1 MWTVDRE
8 FFDRNWYW
16 ELKATRLRTVDRD
29 SLVETDK
36 GELELKETSTFEQLI
51 ESSLVETDKG
61 ELVTEHLRSLL
72 SYDISKNITPA
83 VEPPV

>member
-8 FFDRNWYW
+8 FSNRNWYW

-36 GELELKETSTFEQLI
+36 ELELKATSTFEQLI

-61 ELVTEHLRSLL
+61 ELVTEHLRST
-72 SYDISKNITPA
+72 Y
-83 VEPPV
+83 